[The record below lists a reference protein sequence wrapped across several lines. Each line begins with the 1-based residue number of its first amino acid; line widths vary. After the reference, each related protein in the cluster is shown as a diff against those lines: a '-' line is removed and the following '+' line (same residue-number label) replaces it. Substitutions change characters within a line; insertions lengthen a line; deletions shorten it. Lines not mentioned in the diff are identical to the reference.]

1 MRNFCLAKYIEYL
14 IFRVESTC
22 KYEAVVDQLMTI
34 FNEIDKFR
42 LIIFHQN
49 GTVISFV
56 PSLVNP
62 ILQWVYFQLRPYLI
76 VIIFLLIVLDFEKLF
91 RRLRLSLEP
100 ADQITVC

>member
-1 MRNFCLAKYIEYL
+1 MAKYIEYL
-14 IFRVESTC
+14 IFSVESTC
-22 KYEAVVDQLMTI
+22 KYETVVDQLVNI

-42 LIIFHQN
+42 LIVFHQN

-62 ILQWVYFQLRPYLI
+62 TLQWINFQLRPNLI

-91 RRLRLSLEP
+91 RRL
-100 ADQITVC
+100 